1 MAFPV
6 YIPVTPPIHI
16 HTTRHS
22 IRSTHSL
29 RTTQGTLYILDTVMD
44 TDHGIR
50 VGLGTDTVHGS
61 QADLDMDQVLDIPA
75 DLEVPGMD
83 REVDRD
89 NATNGSHVFQ

>member
-6 YIPVTPPIHI
+6 YIRVTPPIHI

-29 RTTQGTLYILDTVMD
+29 RTTQGTLYILDTAMD

-50 VGLGTDTVHGS
+50 AGLAMDTVHGS
-61 QADLDMDQVLDIPA
+61 QADMDMDQVLDIRA
-75 DLEVPGMD
+75 DLEVPDMG
-83 REVDRD
+83 READRD
-89 NATNGSHVFQ
+89 NATNGSQVFQ